1 MKWSRLVSD
10 PNGRTWAAVVGVGAL
25 LVVCCA
31 LPVLIA
37 GGVLAGLGGV
47 LGSPWLIGLGVLVVA
62 AAVALTMTRNRHG
75 SCEAG
80 TGAPGCCGPD
90 RKQPEGDLKQPEGVQ
105 RRTDLD
111 SGEL

>member
-1 MKWSRLVSD
+1 MGG
-10 PNGRTWAAVVGVGAL
+10 PNGRTWAAVAGVGTL

-62 AAVALTMTRNRHG
+62 AAVAFTMTRNRHD
-75 SCEAG
+75 SCEGGA
-80 TGAPGCCGPD
+80 GAPGCCGPD
-90 RKQPEGDLKQPEGVQ
+90 LKQPEAVQ

-111 SGEL
+111 SGKL

>member
-1 MKWSRLVSD
+1 MSD
-10 PNGRTWAAVVGVGAL
+10 PNGRTWAAVAGIGVL

-47 LGSPWLIGLGVLVVA
+47 LGSPWLLGLGVLVVA
-62 AAVALTMTRNRHG
+62 AAVAFTMTRNRHG
-75 SCEAG
+75 FPEAG
-80 TGAPGCCGPD
+80 TGTPPGCCGPD
-90 RKQPEGDLKQPEGVQ
+90 LKQPEAVQ

-111 SGEL
+111 AGEL